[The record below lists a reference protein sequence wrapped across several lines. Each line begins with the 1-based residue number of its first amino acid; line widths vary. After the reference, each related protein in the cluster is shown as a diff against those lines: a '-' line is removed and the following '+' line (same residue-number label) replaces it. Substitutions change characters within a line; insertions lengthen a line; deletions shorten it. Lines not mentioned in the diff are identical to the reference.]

1 MRRESCGSRG
11 VSIQSNPLM
20 EATLAAQK
28 HEIGSQRWLVLFL
41 IFGVGLRIFRY
52 ALGLPLWG
60 DEGFLGVNILDR
72 GFRGLLEPMEYIQ
85 VAPLGFLW
93 AQRAMYQLFGMSEY
107 VMRLIPTLAG
117 TAGLILFVVWA
128 RKTVDPLAATLA
140 TAVLAVSDVA
150 VRNAVELKPYGID
163 QLSGI
168 VLLYLATSFLLDRKN
183 VWLMFLIAATPVAL
197 FFSLPSVFVAGGIA
211 ATLCLD
217 LPGSTKRQRML
228 VLVFVVVLCSTFG
241 GLVWGFIGPQLAG
254 TGPSQEICWVFPPY
268 NPLKFVAWFWRT
280 HSGNFFGYPLDFTTP
295 GSAPSFA
302 LMIVGAAVLFRT
314 GRGRFAVL
322 VISPF
327 VMTFVAAMLRRYPY
341 ADSPRVG
348 QHLVGPICL
357 LIGVGS
363 AAIIRRFARSERT
376 VRRAAVTIFIV
387 LIVIGLIAPAM
398 LIIAPSREMQ
408 RDFAVRRFVRAAMD
422 GISPQTTVAVL
433 ERTDQSDILSR
444 WYVHEGSHRLV
455 WGVPVSRLPDVTGGP
470 LLIVSSPI
478 DLTGLE
484 GRIERQMGMAAAR
497 DAKLE
502 IPNQVSYEILY
513 YPRN

>member
-1 MRRESCGSRG
+1 M
-11 VSIQSNPLM
+11 SIHSDPLM
-20 EATLAAQK
+20 EATLAAEK
-28 HEIGSQRWLVLFL
+28 DGIGWQRWLVLFL

-93 AQRAMYQLFGMSEY
+93 AERGIYQLFGMSEY
-107 VMRLIPTLAG
+107 IMRLIPTLAG
-117 TAGLILFVVWA
+117 IAGLVLFVAWA

-163 QLSGI
+163 QLAGI
-168 VLLYLATSFLLDRKN
+168 GLLYFATSFLLDRKT
-183 VWLMFLIAATPVAL
+183 VWLGLLIVATPIAL
-197 FFSLPSVFVAGGIA
+197 FFSLPAVFVAGGIA
-211 ATLCLD
+211 ATLCFD
-217 LPGSTKRQRML
+217 LPRSTGRQRML
-228 VLVFVVVLCSTFG
+228 VLIFVLVLCSTFG
-241 GLVWGFIGPQLAG
+241 VLVWGFIGPQLAG

-268 NPLKFVAWFWRT
+268 NPLKFVAWFCRT
-280 HSGNFFGYPLDFTTP
+280 HSGNFFGYPLDFTMP
-295 GSAPSFA
+295 GSAPSF
-302 LMIVGAAVLFRT
+302 LVLVIGAAVLFRI
-314 GRGRFAVL
+314 GRGRFGLL

-327 VMTFVAAMLRRYPY
+327 VMTFIAAMLRRYPY

-363 AAIIRRFARSERT
+363 AAIIRRFARSERA
-376 VRRAAVTIFIV
+376 VRRAGVTVFMF
-387 LIVIGLIAPAM
+387 LIVIGLIGPTV
-398 LIIAPSREMQ
+398 LIIVPSREMQ
-408 RDFAVRRFVRAAMD
+408 RDFAVRRFVRAAMS
-422 GISPQTTVAVL
+422 GILPQTTIAVL
-433 ERTDQSDILSR
+433 ERTDQCDILSR

-455 WGVPVSRLPDVTGGP
+455 WGVPISRLPGVTDGP
-470 LLIVSSPI
+470 LLIVSSPF
-478 DLTGLE
+478 DLTGLK
-484 GRIERQMGMAAAR
+484 GRIEWQMGTAPQR
-497 DAKLE
+497 DAELP

-513 YPRN
+513 YPKH

>member
-1 MRRESCGSRG
+1 M
-11 VSIQSNPLM
+11 SIHSDPLM
-20 EATLAAQK
+20 EATPAAEK
-28 HEIGSQRWLVLFL
+28 HEIGWERWLVLFL
-41 IFGVGLRIFRY
+41 ILGVGLRIFRY

-93 AQRAMYQLFGMSEY
+93 AERMMYQLFGMSEY
-107 VMRLIPTLAG
+107 IMRLIPTLAG
-117 TAGLILFVVWA
+117 IAGLILLVMWA
-128 RKTVDPLAATLA
+128 RKVADPLAATLA

-163 QLSGI
+163 QLAGI
-168 VLLYLATSFLLDRKN
+168 LLLYFATSFLLDRRN
-183 VWLMFLIAATPVAL
+183 IWLGLLILATPIAL
-197 FFSLPSVFVAGGIA
+197 FLSLPSVFVAGGIA
-211 ATLCLD
+211 AMLCFE
-217 LPGSTKRQRML
+217 LPKLAGRQRAL
-228 VLVFVVVLCSTFG
+228 ALIFILVLCSTFG
-241 GLVWGFIGPQLAG
+241 VLVWGFIGPQLAG

-268 NPLKFVAWFWRT
+268 NPLKFAAWFCQT

-295 GSAPSFA
+295 GSAPSF
-302 LMIVGAAVLFRT
+302 LVLVIGAVVLFRT
-314 GRGRFAVL
+314 GRGRFGLL

-327 VMTFVAAMLRRYPY
+327 VMTFIAAMLRRYPY

-357 LIGVGS
+357 LIGIGS
-363 AAIIRRFARSERT
+363 AAIIRRLARSEHA
-376 VRRAAVTIFIV
+376 VRRLSVTVFIL
-387 LIVIGLIAPAM
+387 LIVIGLVSPAI

-408 RDFAVRRFVRAAMD
+408 RDFAVRQFVRAAMA
-422 GISPQTTVAVL
+422 GISPQTTIAIL

-455 WGVPVSRLPDVTGGP
+455 WGVPISGLPKVTGGP

-484 GRIERQMGMAAAR
+484 GRIEREMGAAPQR
-497 DAKLE
+497 DAKLT
-502 IPNQVSYEILY
+502 IPNQVGYEFMY
-513 YPRN
+513 YPKH

>member
-1 MRRESCGSRG
+1 
-11 VSIQSNPLM
+11 M
-20 EATLAAQK
+20 EPTLAAEK
-28 HEIGSQRWLVLFL
+28 DGVGWERWLVLFL

-93 AQRAMYQLFGMSEY
+93 AERAMYQLFGMSEFI
-107 VMRLIPTLAG
+107 MRLIPTLAG
-117 TAGLILFVVWA
+117 IAALILFVVWA
-128 RKTVDPLAATLA
+128 RKTVNPLAATLA

-163 QLSGI
+163 QLAGI
-168 VLLYLATSFLLDRKN
+168 VLLYFATSFLLDRRN
-183 VWLMFLIAATPVAL
+183 VWLGLLIVTTPIAL
-197 FFSLPSVFVAGGIA
+197 FFSLPSIFVAGGIA
-211 ATLCLD
+211 AMLCFN
-217 LPGSTKRQRML
+217 LPKLAVRQRAL
-228 VLVFVVVLCSTFG
+228 ALIFVLVLCSTFG
-241 GLVWGFIGPQLAG
+241 ALVWGFIGPQLAG
-254 TGPSQEICWVFPPY
+254 TGPSQEICWVFPPF
-268 NPLKFVAWFWRT
+268 NPLKFAAWFCQT

-295 GSAPSFA
+295 GSAPSFVV
-302 LMIVGAAVLFRT
+302 LVIGAAVLFRT
-314 GRGRFAVL
+314 GRGRFGL
-322 VISPF
+322 LIISPF
-327 VMTFVAAMLRRYPY
+327 VMTFIAAMLRRYPY

-363 AAIIRRFARSERT
+363 AAIIRRLASSERA
-376 VRRAAVTIFIV
+376 VRRLSVTVFIL
-387 LIVIGLIAPAM
+387 LILIGLIGPAV

-408 RDFAVRRFVRAAMD
+408 RDFAVRGFVRAAMA

-433 ERTDQSDILSR
+433 ERTDRSDILSR

-455 WGVPVSRLPDVTGGP
+455 WGVPIPGLPGVTGGP
-470 LLIVSSPI
+470 LLIVSSPF
-478 DLTGLE
+478 DLAGLE
-484 GRIERQMGMAAAR
+484 GRIERQMGTAPLR
-497 DAKLE
+497 DAELA

-513 YPRN
+513 YPKH